1 MSAQPSRDG
10 FTKWQPL
17 SGAYFDPAELSQIS
31 RAQSALVG
39 LVGVVDLDIEQA
51 RDVLA
56 WYAPRLAA

>member
-1 MSAQPSRDG
+1 MSAQPSHDG

-17 SGAYFDPAELSQIS
+17 HGAYFDLSDLSQIS

-51 RDVLA
+51 RDILA
-56 WYAPRLAA
+56 WYDPKH